1 MAAGVVANELGLEL
15 YRVDLS
21 QLISKYIGETQKNIG
36 RIFDAARRSGC
47 VLFFDEA
54 DALFAR
60 RSDASDAQDRYSNAE
75 IAYLLQRT
83 EQYDGIILLAT
94 NLLQNFDEA
103 FRRRIGFM
111 VHFTLPD
118 EGQRLRLW
126 RAAFPPAAPAGPMDF
141 ALLAS
146 QLELSGAGIRSCA
159 VHAAYLAAAEHGDIT
174 MDRVIRAARR
184 EYEKEGKAFP
194 PRLDAMFPAERSF

>member
-36 RIFDAARRSGC
+36 RTLDRVFGAAAACCSSTR
-47 VLFFDEA
+47 A
-54 DALFAR
+54 TLFAR

-118 EGQRLRLW
+118 E
-126 RAAFPPAAPAGPMDF
+126 
-141 ALLAS
+141 AS
-146 QLELSGAGIRSCA
+146 ACGSGARRSRPRPRPARWTSRCWPRSWSCPARASAAA